1 MGTPWRG
8 LLAPL
13 GVSTG
18 DGRRF
23 KTDGVTHRALPLAL
37 KWQRTDT
44 AAHEDSVVIG
54 ATEQINFGT
63 VTEAIDAGWISAEA
77 AAGLD
82 AGMLGVWGGGQMF
95 DDVDSDEMPRLA
107 EDVAEARLMLEQG
120 VVGPSVDPGAAEAV
134 LAEVGSDEPLT
145 EERFWELVEQAE
157 AEGREPA
164 VEILF
169 TQYEIAA
176 ATLVTVPAFAQCQPF
191 ELVSAGPAD
200 DDDGDDGDGEASGEA
215 AVTPAP
221 AAQLLSLVAAGAGGG
236 WGAAEHFDNP
246 GLTAVTPI
254 TITDPDS
261 RGVRRVYGHVAEF
274 TTCHTGFKGL
284 CVTPPSSARGY
295 SDFHRY
301 LTTASGRELP
311 VPAGRITVAHGA
323 LTGACGCCPGIDDH
337 ACNQLALGA
346 AIAHY
351 DRAQPVAYVRA
362 YEDDHGIAVAGVI
375 APETTDADVA
385 ALARGKVSGDWREV
399 AGNLELVEVLT
410 LHSAQPGF
418 PLPRTALRNGR
429 QTALVA
435 AGTVR
440 PTPTPAR
447 PGATARAAAGIDYD
461 RIGDVLADRL
471 ARLLPGALPAGA
483 SVTVGGVS
491 VTMAGGT
498 TAPAAATVDP
508 PTGPPAAP
516 ATGPLVDEAALRA
529 AVCAELAGEVEA
541 AAAAGHAAAAATL
554 LKELNLN
561 PDLNLEEAAHV

>member
-54 ATEQINFGT
+54 ATEQVNFGT
-63 VTEAIDAGWISAEA
+63 VTEAIAAGWISAEA
-77 AAGLD
+77 AGGLD

-200 DDDGDDGDGEASGEA
+200 DSDDGEDGEASGEA
-215 AVTPAP
+215 AATPAP

-261 RGVRRVYGHVAEF
+261 RGVRRVFGHVAVF
-274 TTCHTGFKGL
+274 STCHTGFKGL

-301 LTTASGRELP
+301 LTTSSGRELP

-323 LTGACGCCPGIDDH
+323 LTGACACCPGIDDH
-337 ACNQLALGA
+337 ACNQLGLGA
-346 AIAHY
+346 TIAHY

-375 APETTDADVA
+375 APEATDADVA
-385 ALARGKVSGDWREV
+385 ALGRGKVSGDWREV
-399 AGNLELVEVLT
+399 GQLELVEVLT

-429 QTALVA
+429 QTSLVA
-435 AGTVR
+435 AGAVR
-440 PTPTPAR
+440 PGPAPAR
-447 PGATARAAAGIDYD
+447 PGPTAAGIDYD

-471 ARLLPGALPAGA
+471 ARLLPAGA
-483 SVTVGGVS
+483 AVTVGGVS
-491 VTMAGGT
+491 VTMT
-498 TAPAAATVDP
+498 TGAAPAAGAPVDP

-516 ATGPLVDEAALRA
+516 ATGPLVDEAVLRA

-541 AAAAGHAAAAATL
+541 AAAAGRAAAAATL
-554 LKELNLN
+554 LKEL
-561 PDLNLEEAAHV
+561 DLNLEEAAHV